1 MKDKLFYQDDGSVS
15 NLTHLSITNCD
26 LGVLKPDVFLGLE
39 NLHTLTL
46 DYCEI
51 TDIKNSFEHLVNL
64 KKLSLAFCEGDKKC
78 GHINQNFNRNLHHFF
93 TGLSHLPVYKLRG
106 PTSLQVLDVTNVL
119 VFPEGFEESA
129 SGEESGP
136 SLLGGGNGTQF
147 LPLEDLKYLNLTG
160 ALLNMDNPMEHLDFG
175 FMPSLEVS
183 CTNLFF
189 VNYDLHNLT

>member
-1 MKDKLFYQDDGSVS
+1 MKDKLFYQDDGSAS

-39 NLHTLTL
+39 NLQTLTL

-64 KKLSLAFCEGDKKC
+64 RKLSLAFCEGAKKC
-78 GHINQNFNRNLHHFF
+78 GHINLTFYNNLHHSFP
-93 TGLSHLPVYKLRG
+93 GLSPLPVYKLRG
-106 PTSLQVLDVTNVL
+106 PTSLLVLDVTNVL
-119 VFPEGFEESA
+119 VFPEGLEDSA
-129 SGEESGP
+129 SGQVSGP
-136 SLLGGGNGTQF
+136 PLLGVGNGTQF

-175 FMPSLEVS
+175 FMPSLQVS
-183 CTNLFF
+183 CTIFCYL
-189 VNYDLHNLT
+189 L